1 MSRHNAMLSI
11 VTLSLFVS
19 EGCST
24 FPVYP
29 SAGNVPQEAAA
40 RDRLWSESVLIR
52 GASPD
57 EAIVTVATTDTVAS
71 TGQVSD
77 TVDSPPDPRVE
88 LASDD
93 SPDCSPLNFHDDWDT
108 LPSEFFGDLECAFN
122 DRNLCVLL
130 IAGGASYLVHETLD
144 DEVEEGFHNHRNRWG
159 KGQEFFAAIGNP
171 GHHFAAIG
179 GMYFY
184 SLHTQDAEL
193 HDLSKTM
200 FNAVAIT
207 GLTTVTLKATIG
219 RNTEAPNGE
228 GDPFVGA
235 WPSGHTSS
243 AFTVAA
249 VLDEYYGPKIGIPA
263 YILAGLAGWERIDDG
278 EHDLSD
284 VVFGAVL
291 GHVIGKSV
299 AANHLARVCGMECQ
313 PLIDPVSGT
322 TGVAFERRF

>member
-1 MSRHNAMLSI
+1 MIRYNALLPTLI
-11 VTLSLFVS
+11 LSLVAS
-19 EGCST
+19 QGCSS
-24 FPVYP
+24 FPTYP
-29 SAGNVPQEAAA
+29 AAGSEPREAAI

-57 EAIVTVATTDTVAS
+57 DTIGTVATVDTI
-71 TGQVSD
+71 VSNGPVGA
-77 TVDSPPDPRVE
+77 TVESPDDPRVE
-88 LASDD
+88 IASDE
-93 SPDCSPLNFHDDWDT
+93 SPACTDLNFYDDWDS
-108 LPSEFFGDLECAFN
+108 LPSEFCDDLECAFN

-144 DEVEEGFHNHRNRWG
+144 DEVAAGFRNHRNRWG
-159 KGQEFFAAIGNP
+159 DGQEFFAAIGNP

-193 HDLSKTM
+193 HDLSKSL

-207 GLTTVTLKATIG
+207 GLATVSLKATIG

-313 PLIDPVSGT
+313 PLIDPVTGT

>member
-1 MSRHNAMLSI
+1 MI
-11 VTLSLFVS
+11 
-19 EGCST
+19 
-24 FPVYP
+24 
-29 SAGNVPQEAAA
+29 
-40 RDRLWSESVLIR
+40 
-52 GASPD
+52 
-57 EAIVTVATTDTVAS
+57 DTVAMTDTIDS
-71 TGQVSD
+71 TGQVCD
-77 TVDSPPDPRVE
+77 TAVP
-88 LASDD
+88 ASDPHGEFASND
-93 SPDCSPLNFHDDWDT
+93 SDGGPCLNFRDDWDS
-108 LPSEFFGDLECAFN
+108 LPSEFFDDLECAFN

-144 DEVEEGFHNHRNRWG
+144 DEVAEGFRNHRNRWG
-159 KGQEFFAAIGNP
+159 DGQEFFAAIGNP
-171 GHHFAAIG
+171 GHHFAVIG

-193 HDLSKTM
+193 HDFSKTM

-207 GLTTVTLKATIG
+207 GLTTVTLKATVG

-284 VVFGAVL
+284 VIFGAVL

-322 TGVAFERRF
+322 TGIAFERRF